1 VAEPGAP
8 NATVTLSQPL
18 FVIGAPR
25 SGTTFLVQLL
35 NRHPAIHITNETRIF
50 VLLKEM
56 IEIRS
61 RHQWLLETPYQER
74 FATFVRRHAG
84 AWVEQFYR
92 EELGI
97 SRPIWGDKHPH
108 YADPMVLE
116 DEAKRV
122 PGAPSGSCLTLI
134 RDCLPRAKFIHLH
147 RDPCRVVFSLAQKKW
162 VGSIDEGALVWR
174 RHVEEC
180 LGFSDA
186 LGEGQCLSIAYAD
199 LLQRPTQALS
209 AIVNLLALP
218 DVGEMANFLA
228 EQRRNPTPMSAPVT
242 DLGAPDTFS
251 LQADVE
257 ARILELAG
265 PAAARLGYA
274 SRKGQAR

>member
-1 VAEPGAP
+1 MAEPGSPA
-8 NATVTLSQPL
+8 ATAILSQPL
-18 FVIGAPR
+18 FVVGAPR
-25 SGTTFLVQLL
+25 SGTTFLVQML
-35 NRHPAIHITNETRIF
+35 NRHPAIQITNETRIF
-50 VLLKEM
+50 VLLKDL

-61 RHQWLLETPYQER
+61 RHQWLLEAPYQER
-74 FATFVRRHAG
+74 FATFVRRHVG

-116 DEAKRV
+116 SEAKRI
-122 PGAPSGSCLTLI
+122 PGASSGSCLALI

-186 LGEGQCLSIAYAD
+186 IGEDQCLSIAYAG
-199 LLQRPTQALS
+199 LLQQPTQVLS

-218 DVGEMANFLA
+218 DVGEMADFLA
-228 EQRRNPTPMSAPVT
+228 GQRRNPTPMSAPVT
-242 DLGAPDTFS
+242 DLRAPDTFS
-251 LQADVE
+251 LPPDME

-265 PAAARLGYA
+265 PVAVRLGYA
-274 SRKGQAR
+274 SRKG